1 MNFISQ
7 DIAPEDLGRIGGDF
21 SGDSKLINDFLL
33 EDGDVIFVPRKFN
46 TVTVIGEILNPNT
59 VVYDKKLRLN
69 DYIISAGGYK
79 VRQKSDIYIIK
90 ANGLIE
96 KRRKNIF
103 LGTNKLEPGD
113 VIVVPRDMVIRDNF
127 SDILGVATN
136 TLYNLSFSA
145 AALNALQNN

>member
-1 MNFISQ
+1 MI
-7 DIAPEDLGRIGGDF
+7 F
-21 SGDSKLINDFLL
+21 SWKMAMLYLFQK
-33 EDGDVIFVPRKFN
+33 KFN
-46 TVTVIGEILNPNT
+46 TVTVIGEVLNPNT

-79 VRQKSDIYIIK
+79 EFAKKSDIYIIK